1 MEKEQKIGY
10 GLITI
15 SVIIMIIGSIGY
27 TVEGDVNDVPTPNV
41 PDFVFFSDEA
51 LPSNPAGLFFS
62 ADAHI
67 TWDRDDIFLVIS
79 DAATKKECDNTPAG
93 LGGFGGSTSCNSA
106 NIDSVAGGANDN
118 NVDGVKWNVESGEY
132 YVGIGSKDQAIAQG
146 TEINVHYKVDI
157 GFSFVSYLVCT
168 LIAAT
173 GLAYARF
180 S

>member
-1 MEKEQKIGY
+1 MKSAQKIGY
-10 GLITI
+10 GLIAI
-15 SVIIMIIGSIGY
+15 SVVLMIIGSVGY

-51 LPSNPAGLFFS
+51 LPSNPAGLFFN

-79 DAATKKECDNTPAG
+79 DVSTKNECDNTPAG
-93 LGGFGGSTSCNSA
+93 LGGFGGSTNCNSA

-118 NVDGVKWNVESGEY
+118 NVDGIKWNVESGEY
-132 YVGIGSKDQAIAQG
+132 YVGIGSKDNLPQG
-146 TEINVHYKVDI
+146 VEINVHYKVEVQ
-157 GFSFVSYLVCT
+157 FSFVSYLVCT
-168 LIAAT
+168 LLAAT
-173 GLAYARF
+173 GLAYAKF

>member
-1 MEKEQKIGY
+1 MEKEQKIGF
-10 GLITI
+10 GLIAI
-15 SVIIMIIGSIGY
+15 SVVLMIIGSIGY

-51 LPSNPAGLFFS
+51 LPSNPAGLFFN

-67 TWDRDDIFLVIS
+67 TWDREDIFVVIS
-79 DAATKKECDNTPAG
+79 DVSTKKECDSTPAG
-93 LGGFGGSTSCNSA
+93 LGGFGSTNCNSA
-106 NIDSVAGGANDN
+106 NIDSVAGSANDN
-118 NVDGVKWNVESGEY
+118 NVDGIKWNVESGEY
-132 YVGIGSKDQAIAQG
+132 YVGIGSKDSALIQG
-146 TEINVHYKVDI
+146 VDINVHYKVDI

-168 LIAAT
+168 LIAVT

>member
-1 MEKEQKIGY
+1 MKSAQKIGY
-10 GLITI
+10 GMVTI
-15 SVIIMIIGSIGY
+15 SVILMIIGSVGY
-27 TVEGDVNDVPTPNV
+27 TVEGDVEEVPTPNV
-41 PDFVFFSDEA
+41 PDFVFFADDP
-51 LPSNPAGLFFS
+51 LPSNPAGLFFN

-93 LGGFGGSTSCNSA
+93 LGGFGGGTSCNSA

-118 NVDGVKWNVESGEY
+118 NVDGVIWDVVSGEY
-132 YVGIGSKDQAIAQG
+132 YVGIGSKDNLPQG
-146 TEINVHYKVDI
+146 VEINVHYKVDI